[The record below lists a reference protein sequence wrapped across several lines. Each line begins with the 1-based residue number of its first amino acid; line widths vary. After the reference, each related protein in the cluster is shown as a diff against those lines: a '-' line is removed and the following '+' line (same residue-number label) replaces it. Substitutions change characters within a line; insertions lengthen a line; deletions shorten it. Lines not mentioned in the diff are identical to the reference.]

1 VRWLLGSLTVGA
13 VVIEGVAPYIT
24 VGFQDLALDRCCSIR
39 LRAGVVNGNDSA
51 DSGYIRTSTVCW
63 GTVVEE
69 ATAVDVDCE
78 DRRRDRK

>member
-13 VVIEGVAPYIT
+13 VVIKGVAPYST
-24 VGFQDLALDRCCSIR
+24 VDSQDLALDRCCSIR
-39 LRAGVVNGNDSA
+39 FRAGVVNGNDSA
-51 DSGYIRTSTVCW
+51 DPGYIRTTVCW